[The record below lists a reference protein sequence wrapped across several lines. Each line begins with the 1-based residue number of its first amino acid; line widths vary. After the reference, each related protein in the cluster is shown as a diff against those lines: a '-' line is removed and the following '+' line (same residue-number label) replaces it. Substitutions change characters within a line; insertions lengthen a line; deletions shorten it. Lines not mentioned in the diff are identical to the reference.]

1 MPAAA
6 PVPPEK
12 AVFLNVPFDPGYE
25 PLFLALIASLVSI
38 GRAPRC
44 VLEIPES
51 GQGRLRR
58 IIGLI
63 ESCRVSIHDLS
74 RVGAPA
80 RFNMPFELGL
90 AYSLRL
96 QRLTPR
102 QHVII
107 VLEAQRHRL
116 SRTLSDLAGYDP
128 GIHEGKPR
136 RMISAVLDS
145 LSTPADGPYPDQVY
159 RMWLRLMK
167 DARRLRR
174 LEHAPNVFSRVLFG
188 RTVIAATELA
198 AKDRLIRRS

>member
-1 MPAAA
+1 MPAVAS
-6 PVPPEK
+6 VPPEK
-12 AVFLNVPFDPGYE
+12 AVFLNVPFDSSYE

-96 QRLTPR
+96 QRLTVR
-102 QHVII
+102 RHEVV

-128 GIHEGKPR
+128 GIHEGRPR

-145 LSTPADGPYPDQVY
+145 LSTPAAGPYPDQVY
-159 RMWLRLMK
+159 RIWRRLMK
-167 DARRLRR
+167 VARKLRR
-174 LEHAPNVFSRVLFG
+174 LDHAPNVFSRVLFN
-188 RTVIAATELA
+188 RTISAATALA
-198 AKDRLIRRS
+198 AEEGLIRRR